1 MAGKILT
8 NNPNISERV
17 PKGKND
23 EKPKLV
29 FHAPV
34 YTLCSCSN
42 NCTATIR
49 LPSKS
54 HSKMHKQSILFIFDS
69 FTMFGSRT
77 KTKMWKMTVEKNM
90 KKGED
95 KYKYKSTDKYIDKYK
110 DKYIEKMW
118 MMMVKIKSGKRFGR
132 K

>member
-1 MAGKILT
+1 
-8 NNPNISERV
+8 
-17 PKGKND
+17 
-23 EKPKLV
+23 
-29 FHAPV
+29 
-34 YTLCSCSN
+34 
-42 NCTATIR
+42 
-49 LPSKS
+49 
-54 HSKMHKQSILFIFDS
+54 MHKQSILFIFDS